1 MIRTDNLER
10 KISTANDLH
19 SIVKTMKGLAA
30 VSISQY
36 DHAVESITK
45 YFSTI
50 EDGLQIVLRDQPQLT
65 TYFRAGQ
72 SEESSKKLAIVFGAG
87 QPMCGAFNEVIA
99 NHFDQEIK
107 NFPADRIRLVVV
119 GRRVAVNLGHY
130 GWSADYM
137 FDMPTTL
144 EQINATVQQLLLA
157 IQQWYSD
164 EEYTKACLYY
174 NRPEQNGGY
183 KPGVEQLLPIDMHWL
198 QQLARREWEG
208 RSIPTYSMEAEEL
221 VSALTK
227 ELLFVSIYKGLAES
241 LSAENN
247 SRLAAMQIAEKKI
260 TEMIDDLTK
269 AYRNQRQVNITEE
282 ILDIMASFEV
292 LRTEE
297 EGDQH
302 ISS

>member
-1 MIRTDNLER
+1 MIRIDVLER
-10 KISTANDLH
+10 KINTANDLQ

-30 VSISQY
+30 VSINQY
-36 DHAVESITK
+36 DHAVESITT

-50 EDGLQIVLRDQPQLT
+50 EDGLQIVLRDYPQVS
-65 TYFRAGQ
+65 TYFRTEK
-72 SEESSKKLAIVFGAG
+72 SEENSKQLAIVFGAG

-99 NHFDQEIK
+99 SHFDQRVK
-107 NFPADRIRLVVV
+107 GFSANRIRLVVV
-119 GRRVAVNLGHY
+119 GRRVTANLGHY
-130 GWSADYM
+130 GWAADHM
-137 FDMPTTL
+137 FEMPTTL
-144 EQINATVQQLLLA
+144 EQINRTVQQLLLA

-164 EEYTKACLYY
+164 EEYTRACLYY
-174 NRPEQNGGY
+174 NRPEPNGGY
-183 KPGVEQLLPIDMHWL
+183 KSGTEQLLPIDLHWL
-198 QQLARREWEG
+198 QQLAEREWDG

-227 ELLFVSIYKGLAES
+227 ELLFVSIYKGFAES

-247 SRLAAMQIAEKKI
+247 SRLAAMQVAEKKI

-297 EGDQH
+297 EGDQDVF
-302 ISS
+302 S